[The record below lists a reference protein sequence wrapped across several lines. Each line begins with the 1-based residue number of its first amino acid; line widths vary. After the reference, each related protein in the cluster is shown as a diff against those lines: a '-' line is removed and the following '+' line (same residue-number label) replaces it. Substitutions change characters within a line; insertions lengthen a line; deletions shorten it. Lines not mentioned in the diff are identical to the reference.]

1 MEAYINIQILDWVYP
16 VMYLTA
22 FSVGMSYVFIQA
34 IRNRWPLDSVILMLG
49 CTVTAAVIGS
59 KIVMVPPDM
68 FWNSIVLWELP
79 EVAGKSFLGGVAG
92 GVAGMLLA
100 IRILRLPPEI
110 ADTVAFIL
118 PVSLLLG
125 RAGCL
130 FAGCCFGS
138 PTGVPWGITYS
149 AGSHAHSAHLQAGW
163 IDPENLAS
171 LAVHPV
177 PLYEMLFCITIIVL
191 ILMLRKH
198 LTRPGNQMFA
208 ILSLYCILR
217 FSGEFLRHSSQ
228 ESMLS
233 TAQIATAFAA
243 ILFLSIIVYRE
254 IKKETIIAQGSVQI
268 ESGIPLILALWVLVI
283 IPGNWFSPVESILLQ
298 ATLSGLSVYLLLDY
312 IAHKYFE
319 NRIRQT
325 VLVSAIPVFLMASM
339 PYAAESDS
347 TSNYY
352 FKYGLSFF
360 AGNFGAWDIDEGPVS
375 YVDDGC
381 GPYPTYPNWDG
392 VERDYNY
399 KGGGITIENI
409 NRQTIDQ
416 KRTIGFR
423 ASAGQLTAPPVRS
436 ERRNLKRYNEAI
448 VMFNP
453 YIRWDYRNIGVAF
466 GVHAGTAPTRRFD
479 ARQEARGNLEL
490 QSIKLTPMAALRFFP
505 LNSLY
510 MELRYQDA
518 DPGSFPLMRTQAG
531 LGFGFTI
538 NDQPGS
544 FRAGITDWGFYL
556 EPDVPLSDDIS
567 LNGRFGVGMD
577 SFFNDIHY
585 DQNHFMFGL
594 KYKP

>member
-1 MEAYINIQILDWVYP
+1 MDALINIQILNWVYP
-16 VMYLTA
+16 LMYLAA
-22 FSVGMSYVFIQA
+22 FLVGVCYIFMQA
-34 IRNRWPLDSVILMLG
+34 VRNRWPLDTVLLMLG

-59 KIVMVPPDM
+59 KIVMIPSGM
-68 FWNSIVLWELP
+68 FWATIDTWELP

-92 GVAGMLLA
+92 GVAGMLIA
-100 IRILRLPPEI
+100 IRILRMPLVI
-110 ADTVAFIL
+110 ADTVAFVL
-118 PVSLLLG
+118 PASLLLG
-125 RAGCL
+125 RVGCL
-130 FAGCCFGS
+130 FAGCCFGT
-138 PTGVPWGITYS
+138 PTGASWGITYP
-149 AGSHAHSAHLQAGW
+149 AGSHAHTAHLQAGW
-163 IDPENLAS
+163 IDPENIAS

-208 ILSLYCILR
+208 ILALYSILR
-217 FSGEFLRHSSQ
+217 FGGEFFRHSSQ
-228 ESMLS
+228 ENILS

-243 ILFLSIIVYRE
+243 ILFLSIIIYRE
-254 IKKETIIAQGSVQI
+254 SKEGTNTSVVQVQI
-268 ESGIPLILALWVLVI
+268 ESRIALILTLWVFVI

-298 ATLSGLSVYLLLDY
+298 WTLFGLTVYLILDF

-325 VLVSAIPVFLMASM
+325 VLVSAIPVLLMVSM
-339 PYAAESDS
+339 PYEAESDS
-347 TSNYY
+347 TSNNY

-360 AGNFGAWDIDEGPVS
+360 TGNFGAWDIDEGPVS
-375 YVDDGC
+375 YMNDDC
-381 GPYPTYPNWDG
+381 GTYATYPNWDG

-399 KGGGITIENI
+399 KGGGITIENVD
-409 NRQTIDQ
+409 RRASDQ
-416 KRTIGFR
+416 KRTIGLR
-423 ASAGQLTAPPVRS
+423 ASFGQLTAPPVTT
-436 ERRNLKRYNEAI
+436 ERRNLNRYKDPI

-453 YIRWDYRNIGVAF
+453 FIRWDYRNIGFAF
-466 GVHAGTAPTRRFD
+466 GVQTGTAPARSLE

-505 LNSLY
+505 LNSLF

-531 LGFGFTI
+531 LGAGFTI

-544 FRAGITDWGFYL
+544 FRAGFTDWGIYL
-556 EPDVPLSDDIS
+556 EPDVPISDYVS
-567 LNGRFGVGMD
+567 LNGSLGFGMD
-577 SFFNDIHY
+577 SFLRSIQY
-585 DQNHFMFGL
+585 DHNHFMLGL